1 MDNFDIPSGLGDL
14 RDRVG
19 NLEKGLA
26 DNTAATKR
34 IEANTSDLIDAFDSL
49 KSAFK
54 VLNWIGRAAKPIG
67 YITAAVAG
75 VISIYTAFKS
85 GVGLK

>member
-1 MDNFDIPSGLGDL
+1 MPDQISSDFGDL

-26 DNTAATKR
+26 ENTATTKR
-34 IEANTSDLIDAFDSL
+34 IESNTSELIDAFDSL

-75 VISIYTAFKS
+75 AISIYTAIKS
-85 GVGLK
+85 GVGIK